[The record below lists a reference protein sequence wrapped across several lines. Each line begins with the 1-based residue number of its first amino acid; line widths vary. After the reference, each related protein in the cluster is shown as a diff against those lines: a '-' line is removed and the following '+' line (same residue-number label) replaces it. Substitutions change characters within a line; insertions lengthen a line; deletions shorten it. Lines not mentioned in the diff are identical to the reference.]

1 MSLFN
6 LQINLKVPSSS
17 VDGTTIKFPPLRGN
31 LKVKS
36 ESMKHLEGRPL

>member
-17 VDGTTIKFPPLRGN
+17 VDGTTFKIPPLRGI
-31 LKVKS
+31 LKVKV
-36 ESMKHLEGRPL
+36 EATKHLEGKPL

>member
-6 LQINLKVPSSS
+6 LQINLKVPSGS

-36 ESMKHLEGRPL
+36 DGSKQLEGCVS